1 MRELEE
7 SILLHLLAHRGHQVR
22 FEADRA
28 VTELGILRAFEA
40 RGLVVRR
47 ALADLESNR
56 WVVRRMQYVVGYSE
70 PKVVYTLTPIGHQR
84 AQTLLSEESRTVGS
98 GDGRVG
104 GGAGSESA
112 GSEGIHPGPENGR
125 GQRVLQ

>member
-1 MRELEE
+1 MLEVEE

-28 VTELGILRAFEA
+28 VTEFGILRAFEA
-40 RGLVVRR
+40 RGLIVRR

-56 WVVRRMQYVVGYSE
+56 WVVRRLQYVVGYSE

-84 AQTLLSEESRTVGS
+84 AQTLLCQEVPPAAR
-98 GDGRVG
+98 DHHQK
-104 GGAGSESA
+104 AG
-112 GSEGIHPGPENGR
+112 ILR
-125 GQRVLQ
+125 

>member
-1 MRELEE
+1 MSPPKDASVRELEE

-22 FEADRA
+22 FEAERA
-28 VTELGILRAFEA
+28 VTEFGILRAFED

-84 AQTLLSEESRTVGS
+84 AQTILCQEHHDGGGTSLRSEEIYR
-98 GDGRVG
+98 
-104 GGAGSESA
+104 
-112 GSEGIHPGPENGR
+112 
-125 GQRVLQ
+125 